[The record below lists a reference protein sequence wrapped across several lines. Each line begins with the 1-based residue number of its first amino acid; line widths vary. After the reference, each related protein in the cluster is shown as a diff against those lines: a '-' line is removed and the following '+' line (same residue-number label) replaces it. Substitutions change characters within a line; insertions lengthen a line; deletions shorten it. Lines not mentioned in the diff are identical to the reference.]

1 MNKLNP
7 QTAYL
12 QTAPAQYV
20 NEKDILL
27 KSGLYISRWGKK
39 ALISGGVKALKSIED
54 RLFSS
59 LDQSNIKWQKRTFRG
74 ECSDE
79 NISEIIRKAKEM
91 EADVIIG
98 VGGGKAL
105 DSAKTAA
112 ELCMLPIV
120 CVPTVAATCAASSA
134 FSVIY
139 TDEGEFKRDHFLTTN
154 PNLVMIDPEVIANAP
169 VDYLK
174 SGIFDALSKWYEG
187 QAVLSGIKK
196 PDLYTI
202 SAMKLA
208 KILYEKMNK
217 NALSAVE
224 SVIKNQVSESLSE
237 VIDLNIYLTGVIQSL
252 GQTTSRGAAAHAIH
266 NGLTIMEESHDLLH
280 GVKVAY
286 GIIVQLL
293 MENKSEKELQQVISF
308 FRELG
313 INPSLKGLVLPF
325 DKDVLNKVAIKAAED
340 TVMKNMPFVVEP
352 SMILEAMAELERR
365 LDD

>member
-1 MNKLNP
+1 MNILNP

-27 KSGLYISRWGKK
+27 KSGAYISRWGKK
-39 ALISGGVKALKSIED
+39 ALISGGVKALKSVED
-54 RLFSS
+54 KLFPS
-59 LDQSNIKWQKRTFRG
+59 LNKSNIYWKKHVFKG

-79 NISEIIRKAKEM
+79 NISIIIRKAEEI

-112 ELCMLPIV
+112 ETYKVPIV
-120 CVPTVAATCAASSA
+120 CTPTIAATCAAASA

-139 TDEGEFKRDHFLTTN
+139 TPEGEFKRDNFLTTN
-154 PNLVMIDPEVIANAP
+154 PNLVLIDPDVVANAP
-169 VDYLK
+169 VEYLK

-187 QAVLSGIKK
+187 QAVLSGIKN
-196 PDLYTI
+196 PDLFTI

-208 KILYEKMNK
+208 EILYKNMKEK
-217 NALSAVE
+217 ARSAVE
-224 SVIKNQVSESLSE
+224 LVEKNQVGDSLKE

-266 NGLTIMEESHDLLH
+266 NGLTLMEESHDLLH

-286 GIIVQLL
+286 GIIIQLL
-293 MENKSEKELQQVISF
+293 LEKKSTEEFQEVLSFFKELG
-308 FRELG
+308 L
-313 INPSLKGLVLPF
+313 NPSLKGLGLPF
-325 DKDVLNKVAIKAAED
+325 DKELLTKVAKKAADD
-340 TVMKNMPFVVEP
+340 TVMKNMPFVIEP
-352 SMILEAMAELERR
+352 GMIIAAIIDLESR
-365 LDD
+365 